1 MALQLDM
8 IQTRY
13 EAMTLDSNLTQLID
27 ELGACERIKK
37 TPVPKAYVLHT
48 RRFIVLYLV
57 TLPFALSKLDW
68 YAAPAVFCIAYAF
81 LGIEAIGIAIEDPF
95 QYGANDLPL
104 GDICDGIRKNLLH
117 LLVVDLKNNKK
128 KGTSELKNAF
138 KPPASM
144 TTKKSETKT
153 E

>member
-1 MALQLDM
+1 MNSNDT
-8 IQTRY
+8 IHTHTRY
-13 EAMTLDSNLTQLID
+13 EAMQLDMNLTQLID

-48 RRFIVLYLV
+48 RRFIVLYLL

-68 YAAPAVFCIAYAF
+68 YAAPAVFCVAYAF

-95 QYGANDLPL
+95 QEGPNDLPL

-117 LLVVDLKNNKK
+117 LLVVDLQNKK
-128 KGTSELKNAF
+128 KSRTSELKNAF
-138 KPPASM
+138 KPP
-144 TTKKSETKT
+144 KKSDESESKT
-153 E
+153 A

>member
-1 MALQLDM
+1 
-8 IQTRY
+8 
-13 EAMTLDSNLTQLID
+13 MTLDSNLTQLID